1 MTVCVAAL
9 CDIGRAVV
17 LASDKMVGIGFVE
30 AELDNTKLQMI
41 HSQWFMM
48 MAGDDIAPLFE
59 LGDLARAE
67 MPPSIEVSLEQVMEV
82 LQRNYEL
89 IRMGRAEAQHLKPIG
104 WTVERFNREG
114 NTILPNF
121 LELQSKIGDYELSVQ
136 ILVAGFDRKLV
147 PWGRIFTIDP
157 SDRGIPRRHDLPGF
171 AAIGSGAIA
180 AEYMMHFK
188 DVTQKLPIRA
198 AVYYALEAKY
208 FGERATGVGPQTDLI
223 VLRFDGNL
231 IHMVKI
237 DDDKTI
243 ERKLIPMCERLEPQH
258 PSPEDV
264 DVLNGLAELKGLP
277 PLPRV
282 NKYNKKKAKKKKL

>member
-1 MTVCVAAL
+1 M
-9 CDIGRAVV
+9 
-17 LASDKMVGIGFVE
+17 SDKMVGLGFVE
-30 AELDNTKLQMI
+30 AELENSKVQAL

-67 MPPSIEVSLEQVMEV
+67 MPPSVEVSLEQVMEV

-89 IRMGRAEAQHLKPIG
+89 IRTRRAEAQFLKPIG
-104 WTVERFNREG
+104 WTLERFNKEG
-114 NTILPNF
+114 SALLPNF
-121 LELQSKIGDYELSVQ
+121 LELQSKVGDYELSVQ
-136 ILVAGFDRKLV
+136 ILVAGFDRKLI

-157 SDRGIPRRHDLPGF
+157 SDRGIPRRYDAHGF

-188 DVTQKLPIRA
+188 DVTPSLPIRA
-198 AVYYALEAKY
+198 AVYYAMEAKY
-208 FGERATGVGPQTDLI
+208 FGEYATGVGPKTDLL

-237 DDDKTI
+237 DDEKTI
-243 ERKLIPMCERLEPQH
+243 EKKLIPMCERLEPMH
-258 PSPEDV
+258 PMPEDI
-264 DVLNGLAELKGLP
+264 DVLNGIPELKGLP
-277 PLPRV
+277 PLPRL
-282 NKYNKKKAKKKKL
+282 NRHNRKKTKKKKP